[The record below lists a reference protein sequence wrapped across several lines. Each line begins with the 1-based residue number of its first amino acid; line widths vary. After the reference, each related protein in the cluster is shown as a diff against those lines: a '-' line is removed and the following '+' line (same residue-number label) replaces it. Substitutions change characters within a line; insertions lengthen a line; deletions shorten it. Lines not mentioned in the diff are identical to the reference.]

1 VEVRGVSQRRRQ
13 RAEQQQRRRRAQVAV
28 AGSVVGLLALGG
40 LLLLPISSD
49 ADSSGAVEISMTEYA
64 FDPVDATAAPGDEL
78 KISNDGAIAHNYA
91 IPALGKGIE
100 VQPGEEGTLHL
111 PDDAAPGSYPVVC
124 DLTGHTEAGM
134 VGTLEIG

>member
-1 VEVRGVSQRRRQ
+1 MGRRRQ
-13 RAEQQQRRRRAQVAV
+13 RAEQQRRRRARLAV

-40 LLLLPISSD
+40 LLLLPSSGD

-64 FDPVDATAAPGDEL
+64 FTPAPITLDGDGEL
-78 KISNDGAIAHNYA
+78 HVTNDGQVVHNLT

-111 PDDAAPGSYPVVC
+111 PDDATPGSYPVVC